1 MGWGVWC
8 LGSPGISQY
17 WSGQGWSWE
26 GGGTTAAGEV
36 WWLRK
41 ESRGWSLISDQ
52 SSLLPPPVSGGPDCL
67 VRSQTA
73 GGAEERPAVRASH
86 PSLTYFPPVAVRL
99 SCCLE
104 LSTVLYCRTT
114 TILRA
119 TVISNVY
126 TTESSEQWHTV
137 KHQSSVRTDLGQ
149 SYLCS
154 EFSFIW
160 NKTSRRLSRH
170 PESQHG
176 QQWVFMSCLLF
187 LKPRYSQTPRRGGGW
202 LGSLIWF
209 SG

>member
-1 MGWGVWC
+1 MVM
-8 LGSPGISQY
+8 
-17 WSGQGWSWE
+17 
-26 GGGTTAAGEV
+26 
-36 WWLRK
+36 
-41 ESRGWSLISDQ
+41 RGWRNN
-52 SSLLPPPVSGGPDCL
+52 SSRWGLVAEKGKPRVKSYFWSILPPPSSSKWRAGLFSTQSDRWGRWGETGGTSQSPLPYLLPSSGSAAL
-67 VRSQTA
+67 VLP
-73 GGAEERPAVRASH
+73 GALH
-86 PSLTYFPPVAVRL
+86 CPVL
-99 SCCLE
+99 S
-104 LSTVLYCRTT
+104 YYYY